1 MFILQPVIKEESPL
15 PLPCLD
21 FIYDFLLPSLD
32 THIFLASFIFTAF
45 SQISIAL
52 EEKKN
57 DEELLVCKALWL
69 VLGEMKHESDIEEGQ
84 QRYKGEGAM

>member
-45 SQISIAL
+45 PQISIAL
-52 EEKKN
+52 EEKKM
-57 DEELLVCKALWL
+57 
-69 VLGEMKHESDIEEGQ
+69 MKSFWFAKPYGWC
-84 QRYKGEGAM
+84 